1 MSTSATT
8 SRGDVGQR
16 VLDEADAL
24 DRSVSDA
31 IAKTPS
37 PTLNVPMTWISNAAN
52 YSLLSFAIAGVLAT
66 TRGQRGRRA
75 AIRGLT
81 AVGATSF
88 MANVVAKNVF
98 PRRRPTR
105 PTIATGRSA
114 RMPTSSSFPS
124 GHTASAFAFAAAVTT
139 DFPYLSLP
147 LYGLAT
153 LVGYDR
159 VLMGVHY
166 PSDVMGGAVLGLAVG
181 TVVREASL
189 RLGPRS
195 PRERA

>member
-1 MSTSATT
+1 MNPSATT
-8 SRGDVGQR
+8 TRADVGQR

-52 YSLLSFAIAGVLAT
+52 YSLLSFAIAGVLAA

-88 MANVVAKNVF
+88 MANVVAKNLF

-105 PTIATGRSA
+105 SFVATGRSA
-114 RMPTSSSFPS
+114 RMPASSSFPS

-139 DFPYLSLP
+139 DFPHLSLP
-147 LYGLAT
+147 LYGLAM

-195 PRERA
+195 TRERA